1 MAQTA
6 PQFADDAAQW
16 TGPEGMLVQPA
27 TAQILQARGLKAFF
41 AYWTARA
48 AGHFAPRRAHIE
60 PRDMASLLPHLHLYD
75 VIEGGISFRLR
86 VMGTALVAA
95 IGADQTGRIL
105 TDTDQDLPARRAMA
119 AMRDV
124 VAGKIGVRTSASR
137 VAATKPSVLAVESLW
152 LPLSEDGVTV
162 SQILGC
168 SIMSEPQDLRP
179 GFNQ

>member
-1 MAQTA
+1 
-6 PQFADDAAQW
+6 
-16 TGPEGMLVQPA
+16 
-27 TAQILQARGLKAFF
+27 
-41 AYWTARA
+41 
-48 AGHFAPRRAHIE
+48 
-60 PRDMASLLPHLHLYD
+60 MASLLPHLHLYD

-124 VAGKIGVRTSASR
+124 VAGKMGVRTSASR

-152 LPLSEDGVTV
+152 LPLSEDGATV